1 MAYQVNTTEKNAIKS
16 ANYLNLFE
24 EQMYKIKGRLV
35 GNKQSKKI
43 RSKFKK
49 V

>member
-1 MAYQVNTTEKNAIKS
+1 
-16 ANYLNLFE
+16 
-24 EQMYKIKGRLV
+24 MYKIKGRLV